1 MLDPELFSDSSL
13 QAFTWKALAFA
24 GVINMLVPAFR
35 AVWKTCV
42 RYFYRARRDVRRA
55 RRELES
61 ESTMSKSG

>member
-1 MLDPELFSDSSL
+1 MLDLELFSDSNL
-13 QAFTWKALAFA
+13 QAFTWKVLAVV

-42 RYFYRARRDVRRA
+42 RTFYRARRDVRRS

-61 ESTMSKSG
+61 ESLVPKSG